1 MAKRLMWVL
10 WPSFLVAIAAVGVLF
25 SSFDPLELAYGG
37 EALFDSRM
45 AAYTEA
51 FLVFWLFAA
60 GSSALT
66 CYLQSTLR
74 PDGTGCPPSGE
85 TGAGRP

>member
-1 MAKRLMWVL
+1 MMKRLMWVL
-10 WPSFLVAIAAVGVLF
+10 WPSFLVAIAMDGVVF
-25 SSFDPLELAYGG
+25 SAFDPLEIAYNG
-37 EALFDSRM
+37 EPLFDSRM
-45 AAYTEA
+45 AAYTVG

-74 PDGTGCPPSGE
+74 SSGSGCPPSG
-85 TGAGRP
+85 AQD

>member
-1 MAKRLMWVL
+1 MMKRLMWIL
-10 WPSFLVAIAAVGVLF
+10 WPSFLVAVAMDGVVF
-25 SSFDPLELAYGG
+25 SSFDPLEIAYNG
-37 EALFDSRM
+37 EPLFEDRM
-45 AAYTEA
+45 AAYTIG

-74 PDGTGCPPSGE
+74 SDASGCPP
-85 TGAGRP
+85 AQD

>member
-1 MAKRLMWVL
+1 MMMRLMWVL
-10 WPSFLVAIAAVGVLF
+10 WPSFLVAIAMDGLVF
-25 SSFDPLELAYGG
+25 STFDPLGLIYNDEP
-37 EALFDSRM
+37 LFNDRM
-45 AAYTEA
+45 AAYTIG

-74 PDGTGCPPSGE
+74 GEGGSCPP
-85 TGAGRP
+85 AGRQN

>member
-1 MAKRLMWVL
+1 MTKRLMWIL
-10 WPSFLVAIAAVGVLF
+10 WPSFLVAIVMDGVLF
-25 SSFDPLELAYGG
+25 STFDPLQFAYDG
-37 EALFDSRM
+37 EPLFNDRL
-45 AAYTEA
+45 AAYTIG

-74 PDGTGCPPSGE
+74 RGASGCPPE
-85 TGAGRP
+85 TAQE

>member
-1 MAKRLMWVL
+1 MLKRLMWVL
-10 WPSFLVAIAAVGVLF
+10 WPSFLVAIAMDGIVF
-25 SSFDPLELAYGG
+25 SAFDPLELTYNGDP
-37 EALFDSRM
+37 LFDDRM
-45 AAYTEA
+45 AAYTIG

-74 PDGTGCPPSGE
+74 KDGGACPPGVV
-85 TGAGRP
+85 

>member
-1 MAKRLMWVL
+1 MLKRLMWVL
-10 WPSFLVAIAAVGVLF
+10 WPSFLVAIAMDGIVF
-25 SSFDPLELAYGG
+25 SAFDPLELTYNGDP
-37 EALFDSRM
+37 LFDDRM
-45 AAYTEA
+45 AAYTIG

-74 PDGTGCPPSGE
+74 GGAGSCPPAASE
-85 TGAGRP
+85 

>member
-1 MAKRLMWVL
+1 MLKRLMWVL
-10 WPSFLVAIAAVGVLF
+10 WPSFLVAIAMDGVLF
-25 SSFDPLELAYGG
+25 SVFDPIEIAYNG
-37 EALFDSRM
+37 EALFDNRM
-45 AAYTEA
+45 AAYTVG

-74 PDGTGCPPSGE
+74 KEGGGCPPHSV
-85 TGAGRP
+85 